1 MGSYPLN
8 GRRHIPAEA
17 FTTDQSATDPVGNQQ
32 LRGHHFN
39 SHPEEVRAFLASSRE
54 VMQRIASRVE
64 VARTGLAVCRARVQ
78 AATSRADR
86 FASQIEELRALGE
99 VSTGWAQ
106 PIQARLRPS
115 ALSDDAIRAAEIDSD
130 MREALLAISEALEI
144 ACEELRQ
151 GRRMLEREHAKHVDA
166 FESESVPTLITDG
179 RAAVREANRAA
190 AVSLGV
196 DQASLPGRL
205 LVAFV
210 ARQDVD
216 RFRTFAS
223 PLWDG
228 LRDDVRSLTVRI
240 RPRGRSV
247 IRAKLSVRFVRSITR
262 KNVGLR
268 WTILPEEEQRA
279 SA

>member
-8 GRRHIPAEA
+8 GKWPIPAEA
-17 FTTDQSATDPVGNQQ
+17 LADDRPTSDPVGSQPF
-32 LRGHHFN
+32 RGHHFN
-39 SHPEEVRAFLASSRE
+39 GHHEEVRAFLASSRE
-54 VMQRIASRVE
+54 VMHRIAGRVE

-86 FASQIEELRALGE
+86 FASQVEELRALRE
-99 VSTGWAQ
+99 VSSGWAQ

-115 ALSDDAIRAAEIDSD
+115 ALSDDALRAAEIDSD
-130 MREALLAISEALEI
+130 LREALMAISEALEI
-144 ACEELRQ
+144 ACEELRR

-179 RAAVREANRAA
+179 RTGVREANRAA
-190 AVSLGV
+190 ASSLGV

-216 RFRTFAS
+216 RFRTFAG

-247 IRAKLSVRFVRSITR
+247 VRAKLSVRFVRSITR

-268 WTILPEEEQRA
+268 WTILPEDDVRA

>member
-1 MGSYPLN
+1 MN
-8 GRRHIPAEA
+8 GKRQIPDEP
-17 FTTDQSATDPVGNQQ
+17 FTNDHVRSQPVG
-32 LRGHHFN
+32 GPHVTSHH
-39 SHPEEVRAFLASSRE
+39 EEVRAFLASSRE
-54 VMQRIASRVE
+54 VTQRIASRVE
-64 VARTGLAVCRARVQ
+64 VARTGLAACRARVQ

-86 FASQIEELRALGE
+86 FASQIEELRALRE
-99 VSTGWAQ
+99 VSSGWAQ
-106 PIQARLRPS
+106 PVDTRSRAS
-115 ALSDDAIRAAEIDSD
+115 ALGEDALRAADIDAD
-130 MREALLAISEALEI
+130 LREALLSMSEALEI
-144 ACEELRQ
+144 ACEELRH
-151 GRRMLEREHAKHVDA
+151 GRRMLEREHAKHMDA

-190 AVSLGV
+190 AAKLGV

-228 LRDDVRSLTVRI
+228 LHDDVRTLTVRI

-268 WTILPEEEQRA
+268 WTILPEEDVRA